1 MPFHLVD
8 RLWVGFFL
16 TLCTGVVC
24 PVLAQDG
31 NEDAVR
37 QYESIVV
44 DVLEARLQA
53 DVSLEAGTVRLRTS
67 PSRLLKAMREVVK
80 ASAPYYFKGDMRDFK
95 KFSSR
100 VRLAVADLD
109 GLDIPP
115 KPDQW
120 AMSDWQYYQVESALR
135 DVVLLVGMDVGVF
148 ANATLAQGVQV
159 RQDLRRDWEDMRGGR
174 DPLAVDPVPD
184 FGPGVQDGSSL
195 DGLSG
200 VGVNGQEP
208 PSDRAFED
216 LAAAIRSLAE
226 RVDQLEGGTRAPGTL
241 PVIGGGF
248 PERGLDGGWA
258 QQPQASGLVQ
268 GLPERFTLQFPE
280 GSAALS
286 LSTEYGLNALIE
298 WMFAYPSLRV
308 LVTGHS
314 DATGNAR
321 TNMELSRR
329 RAQVVRYYLLER
341 GVPMERVNAAHF
353 GEGRPEWGG
362 AFDRRVEVTLTM
374 D

>member
-1 MPFHLVD
+1 VD
-8 RLWVGFFL
+8 
-16 TLCTGVVC
+16 
-24 PVLAQDG
+24 A
-31 NEDAVR
+31 
-37 QYESIVV
+37 
-44 DVLEARLQA
+44 
-53 DVSLEAGTVRLRTS
+53 
-67 PSRLLKAMREVVK
+67 
-80 ASAPYYFKGDMRDFK
+80 
-95 KFSSR
+95 
-100 VRLAVADLD
+100 
-109 GLDIPP
+109 
-115 KPDQW
+115 
-120 AMSDWQYYQVESALR
+120 
-135 DVVLLVGMDVGVF
+135 
-148 ANATLAQGVQV
+148 
-159 RQDLRRDWEDMRGGR
+159 
-174 DPLAVDPVPD
+174 VPD

-216 LAAAIRSLAE
+216 LAAAIRALAE
-226 RVDQLEGGTRAPGTL
+226 RVDQLEEGTRAPGTL

-258 QQPQASGLVQ
+258 QQPQVSGLVQ